1 MTYGEL
7 KWALEALLPEQL
19 DTTLTVE
26 DAVAE
31 QCYPA
36 ELRIC
41 NDTHHS
47 LDDDHPVIFFE

>member
-1 MTYGEL
+1 VTYGEL